1 MPAEL
6 VQEWISLFLVSRPKQ
21 PVIGFWL
28 YFNTNVLFVEILL
41 EPVEGLIL
49 RIEMIG
55 CLKAKCV

>member
-1 MPAEL
+1 MPKE
-6 VQEWISLFLVSRPKQ
+6 
-21 PVIGFWL
+21 PVIGIWL